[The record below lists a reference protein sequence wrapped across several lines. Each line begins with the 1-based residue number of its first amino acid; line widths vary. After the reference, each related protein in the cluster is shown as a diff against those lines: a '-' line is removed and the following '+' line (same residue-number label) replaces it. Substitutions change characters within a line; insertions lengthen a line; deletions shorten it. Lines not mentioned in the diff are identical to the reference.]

1 MIPAFINPFAG
12 NANESRDALARIGGD
27 AFDIQE
33 VPPETLAKCVRAA
46 LEGGARRIAVAGGDG
61 SIGTAAGVLAGTGVD
76 LAILPGGTLNHLAK
90 DLSIPLDLDEAV
102 RLAAN
107 GRSIPVDV
115 ASVNERIFV
124 NTSSVGAYVR
134 FVRLRDR
141 LETHLGYHAASLIAG
156 ARLLIRM
163 PTFRITLDV
172 EGAVRE
178 YVTPLVFVGV
188 GERELKLP
196 TLGARV
202 AGGRPGLHVMVVRRR
217 SGGRTLALALAAAAR
232 GIDAVAKTPAMDA
245 FLVERFRIERVKRAA
260 VDGEIQTMTP
270 PIEYRFLEGGIRV
283 VAP

>member
-1 MIPAFINPFAG
+1 MIPAFINPLAG
-12 NANESRDALARIGGD
+12 NSNESRDILTRIGGG

-33 VPPETLAKCVRAA
+33 VPPEKLAECIGAA
-46 LEGGARRIAVAGGDG
+46 LKRGARRIAVAGGDG

-76 LAILPGGTLNHLAK
+76 LAILPCGTLNHLAK

-107 GRSIPVDV
+107 GRSVPVDV
-115 ASVNERIFV
+115 ASVNKRIFV

-141 LETHLGYHAASLIAG
+141 LEKHLGYHTASLIAG
-156 ARLLIRM
+156 TRLLIRM
-163 PTFRITLDV
+163 PTFRITLEV